1 MSEFDK
7 ILPVT
12 KVKKELLSHVKNME
26 KRSESIAITRNGH
39 AVAVLLGLDDY
50 EGLLET
56 IEIMSDKKLLA
67 TLRKSRKEAET
78 GKLIPHEKVWKE

>member
-1 MSEFDK
+1 MNDFDK

-12 KVKKELLSHVKNME
+12 EVKRELLVHVKNIE
-26 KRSESIAITRNGH
+26 KRGESIAITRNGH
-39 AVAVLLGLDDY
+39 PAAVLLSLDDY

-56 IEIMSDKKLLA
+56 VEILSDKKLLKS
-67 TLRKSRKEAET
+67 LRKSRRELET